1 MKIDFLKKYI
11 IPNEKESENKEYEH
25 LKHHFFP
32 LSNNEINLVNREI
45 EIPLELKIFYT
56 DIGYGFFFQKDKNY
70 FDRLLDVISFKKINL
85 RQDYYQFDP
94 DLELY
99 DSPNYND
106 KLIFFELSEGTYL
119 LIERVEDNKKNAIY
133 FFNKKIADS
142 LEEFLVRFYKEGHYF
157 EK

>member
-1 MKIDFLKKYI
+1 MD
-11 IPNEKESENKEYEH
+11 
-25 LKHHFFP
+25 
-32 LSNNEINLVNREI
+32 
-45 EIPLELKIFYT
+45 
-56 DIGYGFFFQKDKNY
+56 FFFQKDKNY
-70 FDRLLDVISFKKINL
+70 FDRLLDVISLKKINL

-119 LIERVEDNKKNAIY
+119 LIEKVEDNKKNAIY

-142 LEEFLVRFYKEGHYF
+142 LEEFLVRFDKEGHYF